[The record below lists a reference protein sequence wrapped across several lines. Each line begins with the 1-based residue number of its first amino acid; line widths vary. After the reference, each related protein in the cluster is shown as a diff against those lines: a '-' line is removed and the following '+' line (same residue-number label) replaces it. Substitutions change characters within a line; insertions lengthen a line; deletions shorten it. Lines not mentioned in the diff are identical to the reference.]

1 MDIKWCTYYEFP
13 QKVFIHSTVIQ
24 SPDFEAWKLMFK
36 SCVCLSFISCVILGK
51 LLNFPHVEN
60 GNNNSTYIRE
70 VSGVTWVKC

>member
-1 MDIKWCTYYEFP
+1 MDIKWYLYCNSP
-13 QKVFIHSTVIQ
+13 KVFIHSTVIQ

-51 LLNFPHVEN
+51 LLNFPHLEN

-70 VSGVTWVKC
+70 LWSYMG